1 MPERKKEIFPN
12 YKNTLEKKN
21 SISFQILLQT
31 TCGLEYPRLQELP
44 HCLCL
49 SEPST
54 LPISTVLLKFP
65 SQTILPKAHT
75 TPEELQP
82 SLFYMKPCRATWQE
96 VVIQKQPL
104 DFQHSALWRG
114 MLFVPKNPG
123 MSQDHW
129 VNTLFISM
137 LPKHTNKSSGN
148 STWSMLAAMREHSSD
163 NTGDRKVELGKSRA

>member
-1 MPERKKEIFPN
+1 MPERKKEFFPN
-12 YKNTLEKKN
+12 YKNTLEKKIQFR
-21 SISFQILLQT
+21 SKYSYKHVL
-31 TCGLEYPRLQELP
+31 GGPRPQELS

-54 LPISTVLLKFP
+54 LPIALYSSSPQSDHPAQSTHY
-65 SQTILPKAHT
+65 SRRT
-75 TPEELQP
+75 
-82 SLFYMKPCRATWQE
+82 AT
-96 VVIQKQPL
+96 QPL
-104 DFQHSALWRG
+104 LRETLSSHLTGSHYSEAAMDSQHSALWRG